1 MSAAQ
6 RRELRARLDAA
17 LESLRQN
24 GWTNRQLDAA
34 FDGMLIEDMVEK
46 AERYVADGFNTM
58 VAA

>member
-1 MSAAQ
+1 MSATQ

-17 LESLRQN
+17 LESLRHN

-34 FDGMLIEDMVEK
+34 FDGMFLEDMVEK

-58 VAA
+58 VPA